1 MISQKRSS
9 CVLVQTLGAI
19 SWNQTRL
26 DAILPRFLEILP
38 RFSRILRDFQYIKTL
53 RGALSPPPQTPLV
66 STEFLTYQYTC
77 VIASGVAFRC
87 LLWIITLVFIFNDIH
102 KPILGYRV
110 NYSNL
115 IFKTMKNTMQDRH
128 LCCPLTVSLAPQ
140 WGPHFFISRIA
151 TGNHSVQP
159 QGEHWPPFRYAS
171 SRVFW
176 SCPTSICAE
185 QASWSQATRVKAVT
199 IKILS
204 EKSVDDL
211 STVPFLK
218 KTQLMFLQ

>member
-26 DAILPRFLEILP
+26 GAILPRFLEILP

-115 IFKTMKNTMQDRH
+115 IFKKWKIPCKIDIYVAPLLFPWPRSGAPTFLFLESPLGITQFNPRVNTDHPSDMLRPGFFDRVRPVFVPNKH
-128 LCCPLTVSLAPQ
+128 PGRRPQ
-140 WGPHFFISRIA
+140 ESRL
-151 TGNHSVQP
+151 
-159 QGEHWPPFRYAS
+159 W
-171 SRVFW
+171 
-176 SCPTSICAE
+176 
-185 QASWSQATRVKAVT
+185 
-199 IKILS
+199 L
-204 EKSVDDL
+204 
-211 STVPFLK
+211 LK
-218 KTQLMFLQ
+218 FCQRKV

>member
-1 MISQKRSS
+1 
-9 CVLVQTLGAI
+9 
-19 SWNQTRL
+19 
-26 DAILPRFLEILP
+26 
-38 RFSRILRDFQYIKTL
+38 
-53 RGALSPPPQTPLV
+53 
-66 STEFLTYQYTC
+66 
-77 VIASGVAFRC
+77 
-87 LLWIITLVFIFNDIH
+87 
-102 KPILGYRV
+102 
-110 NYSNL
+110 
-115 IFKTMKNTMQDRH
+115 MKNTMQDRH
-128 LCCPLTVSLAPQ
+128 LCCPLTVSLAQQ

-218 KTQLMFLQ
+218 KTAINVFAIIFFLRLSLNFMANVFQLNSGSQKFLLECTQNWCDRCLKVW